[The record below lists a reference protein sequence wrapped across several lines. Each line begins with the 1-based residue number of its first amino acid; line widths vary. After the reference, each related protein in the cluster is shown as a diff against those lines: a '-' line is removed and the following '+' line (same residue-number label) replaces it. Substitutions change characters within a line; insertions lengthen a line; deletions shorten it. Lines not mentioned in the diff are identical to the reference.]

1 MEGGAAEGPRPA
13 QQGWGAPFPSAL
25 PAAAL
30 VTWFAC
36 RGPCWVPLRQ
46 QQWLEVA
53 GDPCPWRE
61 GAGRGSREEAS
72 EALGSVCSPVCVRVR
87 AHCSTGRLH
96 AMSGGAGGG
105 GGIKGALEPTGL
117 RQDPGEVARDGQGG
131 THTRQRACPHL
142 AVDTPSDRH
151 THPHAPH
158 TNTQS
163 DTNSTPHHYSQTFDR
178 PDHTLTP
185 KCFQSYANHT
195 NTHTHSH
202 NSVVQHISRNTIEHT
217 EVQIPL
223 DTHSQNMDSQPEVQ
237 THTKG

>member
-1 MEGGAAEGPRPA
+1 MEGGAAEGPGPA

-30 VTWFAC
+30 VTWSAC
-36 RGPCWVPLRQ
+36 RGPCWGPLRQ

-53 GDPCPWRE
+53 GDPCPWGE

-105 GGIKGALEPTGL
+105 GALKGHWSPRASGRTQVRL
-117 RQDPGEVARDGQGG
+117 PGMGREAHAPGRG
-131 THTRQRACPHL
+131 HAPHP
-142 AVDTPSDRH
+142 AVDTPSGRH

-163 DTNSTPHHYSQTFDR
+163 DTNSTPHHYNQTLDR

-202 NSVVQHISRNTIEHT
+202 NSVVHISRCKIEHT

-237 THTKG
+237 AHTKG